1 MKKTFKTKWLAM
13 FLSLLMVTSLVPMSV
28 YAEDND
34 DYSVR
39 NIDITNVT
47 FDYKAGMSPVA
58 TAKIANSDAHY
69 EIEYECWSEMREK
82 DETTSYS
89 AAYWYSNPSYMQF
102 HNEDEKFYN
111 FKDKTQYYYSI
122 QFRAKDG
129 YTFPSEN
136 EISVTINGEKI
147 SSEYYNIYDDG
158 NIFGVNDFK
167 DIRLAQ
173 ISKVDIGGTTLS
185 YQVGDTPKAT
195 SFENYDNYYD
205 YNIEYEY
212 WEEME
217 RKDDGSVVPVAYW
230 YSDEEMN
237 SALPNDKKITK
248 FEDGKTYMY
257 SIAMKTN
264 NGRTFAGS
272 SNFTFVFD
280 GNVIKPENYTIGKD
294 NTTLFAFALKTIK
307 PVKIKYIDKIEVN
320 NAKLS
325 FNVGDKPV
333 FTGEVPSDAP
343 YYIEYE
349 GWLTE
354 KGGITSS
361 EYWNGRYGDFE
372 GSWGKL
378 ITSFEAN
385 TKYSYNVYVE
395 LTDDGY
401 NSGYRFNENTNI
413 VVNGVT
419 YKFNNKTTNIDLNG
433 ETISIWYYN
442 LLDMTPNND
451 NPCINGHTK
460 VRTVTKAT
468 INKNGKIVTTC
479 SVCKKTLS
487 TKIIPKISSI
497 KLSSNTFTYN
507 GKTIKPSV
515 IVKDSKGK
523 KINNSN
529 YTVAY
534 SKGLKNVGNYKVT
547 IKFKGNYSGTVNKTF
562 TIIPKST
569 TLTNLSSSKK
579 KVKVKWKKQV
589 SQTNGYQLQ
598 YSLNSNFKSAKLLN
612 VTNNKVTTKLI
623 SNLKSKKKYYVRI
636 RTYKNVK
643 VNGKSTKLYSKWSKF
658 LNVKVK

>member
-69 EIEYECWSEMREK
+69 EIEWECWSEMREK
-82 DETTSYS
+82 DETTTYS

-102 HNEDEKFYN
+102 LKEDEKLYN
-111 FKDKTQYYYSI
+111 FKDKIQYYYSI

-129 YTFPSEN
+129 YTFPSKN

-158 NIFGVNDFK
+158 NIFCVSYFK
-167 DIRLAQ
+167 DFRLAK
-173 ISKVDIGGTTLS
+173 ISKVEIGGTTLS

-212 WEEME
+212 WEEMQS
-217 RKDDGSVVPVAYW
+217 KDDGSVVPVAYW
-230 YSDEEMN
+230 YSDEEKN
-237 SALPNDKKITK
+237 NALPDDKKITK
-248 FEDGKTYMY
+248 FEEGKTYMY
-257 SIAMKTN
+257 SIALKTN

-343 YYIEYE
+343 YYIDHE
-349 GWLTE
+349 GWLTYR
-354 KGGITSS
+354 GGITSS

-385 TKYSYNVYVE
+385 TKYSYNVYVK
-395 LTDDGY
+395 LTDEGY

-419 YKFNNKTTNIDLNG
+419 YKFNNETTSLGLNG
-433 ETISIWYYN
+433 ETIWYYN

-487 TKIIPKISSI
+487 TKIIPKISSV

-612 VTNNKVTTKLI
+612 VTSNKATSKSI

-643 VNGKSTKLYSKWSKF
+643 VNGKSTKLYSTWSKS

>member
-34 DYSVR
+34 DHSVR

-69 EIEYECWSEMREK
+69 EIEWECWSEIREI
-82 DETTSYS
+82 DETTSCS

-102 HNEDEKFYN
+102 LKEDEKIYN
-111 FKDKTQYYYSI
+111 FKDKIQYYYSI

-147 SSEYYNIYDDG
+147 SSEYYDIYDS
-158 NIFGVNDFK
+158 NIFGVSDFK

-173 ISKVDIGGTTLS
+173 ISKVGIGGTTLS

-195 SFENYDNYYD
+195 AFKNYDNYYD

-217 RKDDGSVVPVAYW
+217 SKDDGSVVPVAYW
-230 YSDEEMN
+230 YSDEEKN
-237 SALPNDKKITK
+237 NALPDDKKITK
-248 FEDGKTYMY
+248 FEEGKTYMY
-257 SIAMKTN
+257 SIALKTN

-280 GNVIKPENYTIGKD
+280 GNVIKPENYTIGED

-343 YYIEYE
+343 YYIDNE
-349 GWLTE
+349 GWFTY

-385 TKYSYNVYVE
+385 TKYSYNVYVKS
-395 LTDDGY
+395 TDEGY

-419 YKFNNKTTNIDLNG
+419 YKFNNETTSLGLNG
-433 ETISIWYYN
+433 ETIWYYN

-487 TKIIPKISSI
+487 TAIIPKISSI

-515 IVKDSKGK
+515 IIKDSKGK

-569 TLTNLSSSKK
+569 TLTNLSSSKR

-643 VNGKSTKLYSKWSKF
+643 VNGKSTKLYSKWSKS

>member
-34 DYSVR
+34 DHSVR

-69 EIEYECWSEMREK
+69 EIEWECWSEIREI
-82 DETTSYS
+82 DETTSCS

-102 HNEDEKFYN
+102 LKEDEKIYN
-111 FKDKTQYYYSI
+111 FKDKIQYYYSI

-147 SSEYYNIYDDG
+147 STEYYDIYDS
-158 NIFGVNDFK
+158 NIFGVSNFK

-173 ISKVDIGGTTLS
+173 ISKVEIGGTTLS

-195 SFENYDNYYD
+195 SFKNDKFYD

-212 WEEME
+212 WEEMQ

-230 YSDEEMN
+230 YSDEEKN
-237 SALPNDKKITK
+237 NALPDDKKITK
-248 FEDGKTYMY
+248 FEEGKTYMY
-257 SIAMKTN
+257 SIALKTN

-343 YYIEYE
+343 YYIDNE
-349 GWLTE
+349 GWLTY

-361 EYWNGRYGDFE
+361 VYWNGRYGDFE

-385 TKYSYNVYVE
+385 TKYSYNVYVK

-419 YKFNNKTTNIDLNG
+419 YKFNNETTSLGLNG
-433 ETISIWYYN
+433 ETIWYYS

-487 TKIIPKISSI
+487 TKIIPKISSV
-497 KLSSNTFTYN
+497 KLSNSTFTYN
-507 GKTIKPSV
+507 GKTIKPLV

-598 YSLNSNFKSAKLLN
+598 YSLNSNFKSSKLLN
-612 VTNNKVTTKLI
+612 VTSNKATSKSI

-643 VNGKSTKLYSKWSKF
+643 VNGKSTKLYSKWSKS

>member
-89 AAYWYSNPSYMQF
+89 AAYWYSNPSYMQYL
-102 HNEDEKFYN
+102 NEDEKFYN

-147 SSEYYNIYDDG
+147 SSEYYDIYDS
-158 NIFGVNDFK
+158 NIFGVNNFK

-173 ISKVDIGGTTLS
+173 ISKVEIGGTTLS

-195 SFENYDNYYD
+195 SFKNCDNFYD

-237 SALPNDKKITK
+237 SALPDDKKINK
-248 FEDGKTYMY
+248 FEEGKTYMY
-257 SIAMKTN
+257 SIALKTN

-325 FNVGDKPV
+325 FNVGDKPI
-333 FTGEVPSDAP
+333 FSGKVPSDAP
-343 YYIEYE
+343 YYIDNE
-349 GWLTE
+349 GWLTG

-385 TKYSYNVYVE
+385 TKYSYNVYVK

-419 YKFNNKTTNIDLNG
+419 YKFNNETTSLDPNG
-433 ETISIWYYN
+433 ETIWYYN

-460 VRTVTKAT
+460 VSTVTKAT

-487 TKIIPKISSI
+487 TKIIPKISSA

-507 GKTIKPSV
+507 GKTIKPLV

-612 VTNNKVTTKLI
+612 VTSNKATSKLI

-643 VNGKSTKLYSKWSKF
+643 VKGKSTKIYSTWSKS

>member
-34 DYSVR
+34 DHSVR

-69 EIEYECWSEMREK
+69 EIEWECWSEIREI
-82 DETTSYS
+82 DETTSCS

-102 HNEDEKFYN
+102 LKEDEKIYN
-111 FKDKTQYYYSI
+111 FKDKIQYYYSI

-147 SSEYYNIYDDG
+147 SSEYYDIYDS
-158 NIFGVNDFK
+158 NIFGVSNFK

-173 ISKVDIGGTTLS
+173 ISKVGIGGTTLS

-195 SFENYDNYYD
+195 SFKNYDKFYD

-212 WEEME
+212 WEEMQ

-230 YSDEEMN
+230 YSDEEKN
-237 SALPNDKKITK
+237 NALPDDKKINK
-248 FEDGKTYMY
+248 FEEGKTYMY
-257 SIAMKTN
+257 SIALKTN

-325 FNVGDKPV
+325 FNVGDKPI
-333 FTGEVPSDAP
+333 FSGKVPSDAP
-343 YYIEYE
+343 YYIDNE
-349 GWLTE
+349 GWLTG

-385 TKYSYNVYVE
+385 TKYSYNVYVK

-419 YKFNNKTTNIDLNG
+419 YKFNNETTSLGLNG
-433 ETISIWYYN
+433 ETIWYYS

-487 TKIIPKISSI
+487 TAIIPKISSV

-534 SKGLKNVGNYKVT
+534 SKGLKNVGKYKVT

-569 TLTNLSSSKK
+569 TLTKLSSSKK
-579 KVKVKWKKQV
+579 KVTVKWKKQV

-598 YSLNSNFKSAKLLN
+598 YSLNSNFKSAKVLN

-643 VNGKSTKLYSKWSKF
+643 VNGKSRKLYSTWSKS